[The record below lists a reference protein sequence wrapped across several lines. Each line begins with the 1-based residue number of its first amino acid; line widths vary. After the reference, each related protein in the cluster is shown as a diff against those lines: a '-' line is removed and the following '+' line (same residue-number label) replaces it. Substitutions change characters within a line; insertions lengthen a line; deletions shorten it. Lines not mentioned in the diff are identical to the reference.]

1 MMIARSCG
9 FMATLML
16 IVGCGSGS
24 KVPPVSGVITLH
36 GKPLPN
42 AHVAFQPEAG
52 KGSNNA
58 GTGSSGVTDASGK
71 YTLKMADS
79 DQVGAVLGTHRV
91 EINFKVESDDRP
103 NPGRPPPKMLPA
115 KYNRQSELRFKVEGS
130 GTSAANFDLKSQ

>member
-1 MMIARSCG
+1 MARRPPPISRSRPRSAPATNQTHRPMMIARSCG

-24 KVPPVSGVITLH
+24 KVAPVSGVITLD

-52 KGSNNA
+52 KGSINA

-71 YTLKMADS
+71 YTLRMADS

-91 EINFKVESDDRP
+91 EINFKVESD
-103 NPGRPPPKMLPA
+103 
-115 KYNRQSELRFKVEGS
+115 
-130 GTSAANFDLKSQ
+130 